1 MINIYGSFISSPIII
16 FSEDKDSSNDADDA
30 DEEEENVENT
40 EFRRGR
46 YRANLKRLSYDD
58 NSQQE
63 PRLPTTV
70 LWKNSNGRESVT
82 IVCQSSIETK
92 ASLELPGEEIEI

>member
-1 MINIYGSFISSPIII
+1 M
-16 FSEDKDSSNDADDA
+16 ND
-30 DEEEENVENT
+30 EV
-40 EFRRGR
+40 RRGR
-46 YRANLKRLSYDD
+46 YRGNLKRLSYDD
-58 NSQQE
+58 NGQLE

-92 ASLELPGEEIEI
+92 ASLELPAEEVEI